1 MVVVVCVLGARGRTH
16 VHVFCSNANDH
27 GEAVPTFPIAVPTI
41 PQQFGAS
48 QQKVGAMAVA
58 HTVTDKP
65 AYDHLMEFMDN
76 RNSGTGRG
84 KKKQGWESARERGRV
99 SERGKRE
106 RRLGQGTG
114 REGGSRR
121 MSRARGFC
129 EGGRTVLGRRRL
141 GHTSPPRRLG
151 RLHCRLGN

>member
-84 KKKQGWESARERGRV
+84 KRNRGGRA
-99 SERGKRE
+99 
-106 RRLGQGTG
+106 LG
-114 REGGSRR
+114 REG
-121 MSRARGFC
+121 
-129 EGGRTVLGRRRL
+129 E
-141 GHTSPPRRLG
+141 
-151 RLHCRLGN
+151 

>member
-1 MVVVVCVLGARGRTH
+1 MVVVVVVCVLGARGRTH

-65 AYDHLMEFMDN
+65 AYDHLIEFMDN

-84 KKKQGWESARERGRV
+84 KKKQGWESARERG
-99 SERGKRE
+99 
-106 RRLGQGTG
+106 
-114 REGGSRR
+114 
-121 MSRARGFC
+121 
-129 EGGRTVLGRRRL
+129 
-141 GHTSPPRRLG
+141 
-151 RLHCRLGN
+151 